1 MLRLRYI
8 VCVCALI
15 RPKIRNKILAY
26 CIFIQ
31 LRLDQQ
37 GTKLC
42 WRTYKTQP
50 LTILVAFVL
59 NQLVYISA
67 TDRETPRI

>member
-1 MLRLRYI
+1 MTISFLSLESLSLLRYI

-15 RPKIRNKILAY
+15 RPKIRNHILALV
-26 CIFIQ
+26 FIQ

-42 WRTYKTQP
+42 
-50 LTILVAFVL
+50 
-59 NQLVYISA
+59 
-67 TDRETPRI
+67 